1 MMIIMLC
8 SWGRAIFLPS
18 VTHCFYIL
26 NYAPCKYLSK
36 SIITHH
42 IQWQALPPLLNW
54 SEGKMGSQAWG
65 MGAKHG
71 GWEPSMGGGSPA
83 WGGVASIDIR
93 PSQIMLGNLAKF
105 LFSDSLIMLIYC
117 THYSNIIL
125 FHRSSPI
132 FFKLS

>member
-1 MMIIMLC
+1 
-8 SWGRAIFLPS
+8 
-18 VTHCFYIL
+18 
-26 NYAPCKYLSK
+26 
-36 SIITHH
+36 
-42 IQWQALPPLLNW
+42 
-54 SEGKMGSQAWG
+54 MGGGSPAWG
-65 MGAKHG
+65 GGGGGGGGGSPAWGGGGGGGSPAWGVGAQHG

-105 LFSDSLIMLIYC
+105 LFSDSLIRLIYC